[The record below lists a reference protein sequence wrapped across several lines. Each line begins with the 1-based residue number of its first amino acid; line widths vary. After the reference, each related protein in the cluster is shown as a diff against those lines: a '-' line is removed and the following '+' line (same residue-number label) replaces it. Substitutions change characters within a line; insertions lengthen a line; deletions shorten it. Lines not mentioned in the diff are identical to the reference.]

1 MQWEI
6 DGLVAP
12 GAGQARGFTALDWVR
27 GAFVTHTG
35 IDPWPGTLNL
45 RLAGGPAAGVWQ
57 DLRSRGGTLVPAGD
71 GASCD
76 AEVWPAGIT
85 AGGRSAPAA
94 IVLPRVPGYPPDRLE
109 LVSPVGLRDLLGL
122 VDGAAVTVAAA
133 VPPPGLE
140 AVVFDVDGTLV
151 DSIGAYHRVASRV
164 AEPHGFV
171 VEAAMVRRALD
182 ADVPFWPQVLGDR
195 AGDDA
200 LVATLRAATRA
211 AWPEILQDHV
221 RCFSGVGETLQALRA
236 AGLRLG
242 ICTASGGET
251 LGALAAA
258 GVLDLFDAVVTA
270 ADVAHR
276 KPHPEG
282 LVRCMERLGVEPSRA
297 AYVGDTAVDVRAS
310 RAAGLWPVGV
320 LTGAGDGASLAAV
333 GVRRLVRDVSSLP
346 SVFALRG

>member
-1 MQWEI
+1 MQWELK
-6 DGLVAP
+6 GLVEP
-12 GAGQARGFTALDWVR
+12 GAGLARGFTALDWVR
-27 GAFVTHTG
+27 EAFVAQAG

-45 RLAGGPAAGVWQ
+45 RLADAVAADAWQ
-57 DLRSRGGTLVPAGD
+57 RLRDRGGARVPAGD
-71 GASCD
+71 ADSCD
-76 AEVWPAGIT
+76 AEVWPVGIAAGD
-85 AGGRSAPAA
+85 RSAPAA
-94 IVLPRVPGYPPDRLE
+94 IVLPRVPGYPPERLE

-122 VDGAAVTVAAA
+122 GDGSPVTVSAAVA
-133 VPPPGLE
+133 PPCLE

-151 DSIGAYHRVASRV
+151 DSIGAYHLVASRV
-164 AEPHGFV
+164 AEPHGYV

-200 LVATLRAATRA
+200 FVAMLRTATRA
-211 AWPEILQDHV
+211 AWPDILRDNV
-221 RCFSGVGETLQALRA
+221 RAFDGAREALQALRD

-251 LGALAAA
+251 FAALEAAELF
-258 GVLDLFDAVVTA
+258 GFFDAVVTA
-270 ADVAHR
+270 ADVTHR

-282 LVRCMERLGVEPSRA
+282 LIRCLERLGVEPSRA

-310 RAAGLWPVGV
+310 HAAGLWPVGV

-333 GVRRLVRDVSSLP
+333 GVRRLVRDVSALP
-346 SVFALRG
+346 AVFGLGG